1 MSLNQITTLPDAP
14 GRPVEAHK
22 GTFGTVVVVGGSER
36 MIGAPALCAAAA
48 LRSGVGLVKV
58 AVPASILQAVIAIEP
73 GATGISLSEGTD
85 SAEALFADADP
96 GDGAVLAVGP
106 GWGTGTSR
114 SELLDKILRGRRRV
128 VLDAD
133 GLNVLAAT
141 GQPRPRTRP
150 LLVLTPHPGEFRRLA
165 APLGIGE
172 DPTDER
178 TRPRAAA
185 KLAETHDA
193 VVVLK
198 GRHSIVAD
206 AGRYS
211 VNQTGNPAL
220 ATAGSG
226 DILTGTIAALWAQ
239 GMAPFDAAV
248 LGTHLH
254 GLAADLWAKSHGNS
268 GLTAFDLAAALPDA
282 FQRHRGDQRGN

>member
-1 MSLNQITTLPDAP
+1 MTLEQITTLPDAP
-14 GRPVEAHK
+14 DRPAEAHK
-22 GTFGTVVVVGGSER
+22 GTFGTVIVVGGSET
-36 MIGAPALCAAAA
+36 MIGAPALCAASG

-73 GATGISLSEGTD
+73 GATGIALSEDAD
-85 SAEALFADADP
+85 SAVALLAEADP
-96 GDGAVLAVGP
+96 DDSAILAVGP
-106 GWGTGTSR
+106 GWGTDASR
-114 SELLDKILRGRRRV
+114 GELLDKILSGRRCA

-133 GLNVLAAT
+133 GLNVLAKA
-141 GQPRPRTRP
+141 GRPRPQPGPP
-150 LLVLTPHPGEFRRLA
+150 LILTPHPGEFRRLA
-165 APLGIGE
+165 EPLGVRE
-172 DPTDER
+172 QPTDDR
-178 TRPRAAA
+178 SRPGAAA
-185 KLAETHDA
+185 NLAQAHDA

-226 DILTGTIAALWAQ
+226 DILTGTIAALCAQ
-239 GMAPFDAAV
+239 GMTPFDASV

-254 GLAADLWAKSHGNS
+254 GLAADLWAKKRGQS
-268 GLTAFDLAAALPDA
+268 GLTAMDLAEALPKA
-282 FQRHRGDQRGN
+282 FQQHRES